1 MCLALGVVTAAFISL
16 NVALP
21 SFAQDTGATQT
32 QLTWIVGA
40 YGLVFAALLLPAGA
54 PADRV
59 GRREVAVGGL
69 PGVNVASLAAGLV
82 ESPGAGVALRGAPPV
97 GAAGVRPSDPAYP
110 TNSFSRGGRCSSAA
124 SRCSPFGRW
133 PPSS

>member
-1 MCLALGVVTAAFISL
+1 MTMTGQLSSRRQTEVLALMCAALAVVTAAFISL

-54 PADRV
+54 LAERTS
-59 GRREVAVGGL
+59 RREVLLGG
-69 PGVNVASLAAGLV
+69 PGAFTLAALAGAFV
-82 ESPGAGVALRGAPPV
+82 TKPGAVYSLGWV
-97 GAAGVRPSDPAYP
+97 
-110 TNSFSRGGRCSSAA
+110 SA
-124 SRCSPFGRW
+124 
-133 PPSS
+133 

>member
-1 MCLALGVVTAAFISL
+1 MTEALSSRRRTEVLALMCAALAVVTAAFLSL

-54 PADRV
+54 LADRPRRP
-59 GRREVAVGGL
+59 GRLGCGPA
-69 PGVNVASLAAGLV
+69 GVTDAALAAGFA
-82 ESPGAGVALRGAPPV
+82 SAPGTGDAARRGPP
-97 GAAGVRPSDPAYP
+97 P
-110 TNSFSRGGRCSSAA
+110 
-124 SRCSPFGRW
+124 
-133 PPSS
+133 